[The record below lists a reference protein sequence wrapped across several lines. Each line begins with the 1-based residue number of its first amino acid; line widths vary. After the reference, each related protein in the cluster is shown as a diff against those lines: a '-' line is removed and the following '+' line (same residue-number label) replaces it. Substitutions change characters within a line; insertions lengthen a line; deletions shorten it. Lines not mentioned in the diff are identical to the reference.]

1 MHKLAAGQETQKS
14 WPAGITGFGLGVT
27 DQPRAEAPAG
37 TEARAG
43 ETISSPPSVPS
54 SAPSATITL
63 RGFDCFIGR
72 SFPLELDRRRTVAH
86 RFLGLRACLAVLP
99 RQGLARP
106 PPPPRRG
113 ASNHASQPPPCPRH
127 MLLAAR
133 VTRRPDVQPVTL
145 GRVQDADNHRP
156 VVFQKSFKAASAR
169 RASQRRR
176 PARTPRAE
184 GEIDAGPK
192 SVIPRGRVG
201 SAG

>member
-1 MHKLAAGQETQKS
+1 
-14 WPAGITGFGLGVT
+14 PV
-27 DQPRAEAPAG
+27 R
-37 TEARAG
+37 R
-43 ETISSPPSVPS
+43 
-54 SAPSATITL
+54 L
-63 RGFDCFIGR
+63 RW
-72 SFPLELDRRRTVAH
+72 LDRAFLSSGARSASNRRA

-133 VTRRPDVQPVTL
+133 VTRRPGVQPVTL

-156 VVFQKSFKAASAR
+156 VVFKKSFKAAPAR

-176 PARTPRAE
+176 PARDIRDQGRDGLALRPRS
-184 GEIDAGPK
+184 PPP
-192 SVIPRGRVG
+192 IPR
-201 SAG
+201 